1 MNLQSVLS
9 DVFLQT
15 NALVPDPVSTRVLLR
30 ISYEPEVG
38 IWLFLKVTMM
48 ASLVPVQIRS

>member
-48 ASLVPVQIRS
+48 ASFVPVQIRS

>member
-48 ASLVPVQIRS
+48 VSLAPVQIRS

>member
-48 ASLVPVQIRS
+48 ASLLPVQIRS